1 MERDN
6 MKRINKLLLLISAF
20 VLLVSCTNNQNNQ
33 DINKNNDV
41 NTKYELSM
49 IMAGDALIH
58 NGVYLDAYEG
68 NDFYNFKPMF
78 EDIKPVV
85 SSYDLAFYN
94 QETVIGGKKIGLST
108 YPRFN
113 SPEEI
118 GDALVDAGFNM
129 ISLSNNHTLD
139 RGEEAITNSINYWKD
154 KDVVTSGSYL
164 SFEERNKISVHKK
177 NNIRYAMLAY
187 TTTTNGLRA
196 PIGKEYLVNTYN
208 DEIVKED
215 IERIKDYTDVII
227 VSMHWGVEYTHTPT
241 QEQKRIA
248 EYLSSLGVTIV
259 IGHHPHV
266 IQPIEFINDTLV
278 VYSLGNFIS
287 AQVGTPKLI
296 GMLVSLNI
304 VKSIDNNEISV
315 KIEDVKGDLIYTYY
329 DNFKNFKVIPFNN
342 LNDDLLN
349 NYKQIETQYTSI
361 INQYDKTIKVGIFE

>member
-1 MERDN
+1 